1 MKTPDIESLRNQL
14 HMLER
19 AVRAVRANL
28 EALTLTPTEPEGS
41 TQSLIDCALGNLL
54 TRPLVI
60 DRRTVG
66 PYESITEGVC
76 VAFPPRSDVVGVTV
90 ESRSFSAEEAGKGAG
105 SSCLLLRVQ
114 RKGAGTPAWATL
126 EADIDAPTLTT
137 LSRIQARMILSF
149 QSRGWRPLG
158 SYRVLLRLF
167 FDKEYKDYFPRT
179 IPALDVP
186 IEASY
191 RIGPEDYAM
200 LPRVGVQSARLIIG
214 LPMVEDA
221 DYVAAL
227 SFFEVHG
234 N

>member
-1 MKTPDIESLRNQL
+1 MEKTDIESLRNQL

-19 AVRAVRANL
+19 GVRAVRANL
-28 EALTLTPTEPEGS
+28 EARVISAVEPQQGTHRS
-41 TQSLIDCALGNLL
+41 VDCALGALL

-60 DRRTVG
+60 DRRVVG
-66 PYESITEGVC
+66 PYESITDGVC
-76 VAFPPRSDVVGVTV
+76 VAFPPRSDVVGVSI

-126 EADIDAPTLTT
+126 EADLDTPTLMG
-137 LSRIQARMILSF
+137 LARLQARMILSF

-158 SYRVLLRLF
+158 AYRVFLRLF
-167 FDKEYKDYFPRT
+167 FEKEFKDYFPRT

-186 IEASY
+186 IEATY
-191 RIGPEDYAM
+191 RISVEDYAT
-200 LPRVGVQSARLIIG
+200 LPRIGVQSARLIIG